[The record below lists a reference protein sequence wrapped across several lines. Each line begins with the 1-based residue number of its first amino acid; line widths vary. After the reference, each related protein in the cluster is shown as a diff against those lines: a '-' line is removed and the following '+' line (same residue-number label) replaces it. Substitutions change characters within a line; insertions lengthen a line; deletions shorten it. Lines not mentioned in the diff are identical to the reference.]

1 MTQVQSQWL
10 GKTFINPV
18 ADYLLIGSVWSIAVT
33 VLLLANPGLYAQV
46 DTLTL
51 LTLVLLVNSAHFA
64 ASTVRLYSQPSNF
77 TNHPFLTLGLPLV
90 ALAVLAI
97 CVALP
102 ELFGKH
108 LQALYLTWSPYH
120 YAAQTFGLTLMYCH
134 RSGVRID
141 PLDRRMLYWICLLPF
156 LRAFLGAPN
165 SGLGWFVTREQLAQI
180 PLAFEVLGWTTG
192 IITWLTFLLP
202 VALVARFVFI
212 KRSGFPLIG
221 MCMIAA
227 NGAWWIF
234 LDFVNAFIIATIAH
248 GLQYM
253 AIVLIYHVREKSKQP
268 GNERSVAFL
277 AGTFYLKCL
286 ALGYALFYCW
296 PYVFVLA
303 GAGLAE
309 SMLMVI
315 ATVNLHH
322 FIVDRYIWRLRKPET
337 QKVIGTS
344 ATLPSA
350 APLSSG

>member
-1 MTQVQSQWL
+1 MTPVQSQWV
-10 GKTFINPV
+10 GKAFINPV
-18 ADYLLIGSVWSIAVT
+18 ADYLLIGSVWSIAIT
-33 VLLLANPGLYAQV
+33 ALLLMNPGLYAQI

-51 LTLVLLVNSAHFA
+51 LTLVVLINSAHFA
-64 ASTVRLYSQPSNF
+64 ASTLRLYSQPANY

-97 CVALP
+97 CLTLP
-102 ELFGKH
+102 GLFGRH

-165 SGLGWFVTREQLAQI
+165 SGLGWFISRQQLEQI

-192 IITWLTFLLP
+192 ILTWLTFLLP
-202 VALVARFVFI
+202 VALLLRFVFV

-221 MCMIAA
+221 VSMMVA

-253 AIVLIYHVREKSKQP
+253 AIVLIYHVREQSRQP
-268 GNERSVAFL
+268 GNERSVAYI

-286 ALGYALFYCW
+286 ALGYGLFYCW
-296 PYVFVLA
+296 PYALVLL
-303 GAGLAE
+303 GAGYAQ

-315 ATVNLHH
+315 ATINLHH

-337 QKVIGTS
+337 QKVTGSS
-344 ATLPSA
+344 ARVPIST
-350 APLSSG
+350 